1 MQRNRFHARIL
12 AYISAYP
19 SCNRMITTGQ
29 IVVSIFTAFLLYDI
43 SLLSAAP
50 VTLPLSCEGKV
61 QQDGLFGFELPLL
74 VTDLLKDPS
83 CEVQLIIENIVR
95 AIYEKGGV
103 PGRVSSPVLRATM
116 HSFTLSSCPSSVL
129 LDVDCEAKLSRKL
142 QCFCTYSTRTIPNI
156 TSFATSLTTALQT
169 NKTSS
174 DDPVAT
180 GPIIAIGIAI
190 TGFLIISALVV
201 LYRKKIIAL
210 YRVFMEWKNRSTSA
224 RSSTEDLSG
233 EEKEKLESFPHV

>member
-1 MQRNRFHARIL
+1 
-12 AYISAYP
+12 
-19 SCNRMITTGQ
+19 MITTGQ
-29 IVVSIFTAFLLYDI
+29 IVVSTFTAFLLYDI
-43 SLLSAAP
+43 RLLSAAP

-103 PGRVSSPVLRATM
+103 PGPVSSPVLRATM

-142 QCFCTYSTRTIPNI
+142 QCFCTYSTRTIQNI

-174 DDPVAT
+174 DVPVVAT
-180 GPIIAIGIAI
+180 GPIIATVIA
-190 TGFLIISALVV
+190 TVGFLIISALMV

-210 YRVFMEWKNRSTSA
+210 YSVFMEWKNRSTSA

-233 EEKEKLESFPHV
+233 DEKEKL